1 MGAVTGLML
10 LEYAVIGAV
19 VGLGVYLLIR
29 ALIPTRRSAAVTV
42 AQIDALREL
51 GPYSAE
57 AAGGKRSVGS
67 IRELV
72 GRRVADFYARQ
83 GWQLRSLR
91 ADLAILDRGWEG
103 FLATKIGLS
112 AYGFIFVPLLY
123 GLLWVLG
130 MHITALIP
138 LWLTLLVA
146 AGFFVLPDL
155 EVRRKAKERREDFRR
170 VVSAYLDLV
179 AMNLAGGRG
188 LPEALMSAAEISDGW
203 AVRRIRNTLADAR
216 LSGQTQWAA
225 LGALGLEIG
234 VDELVDL
241 GHALA
246 LTADD
251 GAKIRTSLASRAET
265 MRRREL
271 SEIEGKAGQKS
282 QSMLVAQVLLCTGF
296 LVFLIYPAVTQIVA
310 I

>member
-1 MGAVTGLML
+1 ML
-10 LEYAVIGAV
+10 LEYALIGAV
-19 VGLGVYLLIR
+19 LGLGVYLLIR
-29 ALIPTRRSAAVTV
+29 ALAPGRRSAAGTV

-51 GPYSAE
+51 GPHSAE
-57 AAGGKRSVGS
+57 LGGGKGS
-67 IRELV
+67 LREAL
-72 GRRVADFYARQ
+72 GRRTAEFYARQ
-83 GWQLRSLR
+83 GWQQRSLR
-91 ADLAILDRGWEG
+91 ADLSILDRGWEA
-103 FLATKIGLS
+103 FLATKIGLA
-112 AYGFIFVPLLY
+112 AYGFVFVPLVY
-123 GLLWVLG
+123 GLLWALGVHLTVLVP
-130 MHITALIP
+130 IWLALI
-138 LWLTLLVA
+138 VA
-146 AGFFVLPDL
+146 AGFFLAPDL
-155 EVRRKAKERREDFRR
+155 EVRQKAKERREDFRR

-203 AVRRIRNTLADAR
+203 AVRRIRNALADAR

-225 LGALGLEIG
+225 LGALGLAIG

-251 GAKIRTSLASRAET
+251 GAKIRSSLASRAET

-296 LVFLIYPAVTQIVA
+296 LVFLIYPAITQIVA